1 MENWDKREYDFGEVN
16 HSSIQNTEFIYTGS
30 KEVLEIEPLC
40 NCVGYTF
47 KDNVLKLR
55 WKIKQNPIKSYD
67 SKKIVMITYKDLTID
82 DLTLK
87 AFIVA

>member
-1 MENWDKREYDFGEVN
+1 MWNKKEHDFGQVN
-16 HSSIQNTEFIYTGS
+16 HSTQQNTEFKYIGD

-55 WKIKQNPIKSYD
+55 WKIKQNPTRSYD
-67 SKKIVMITYKDLTID
+67 SQKVIMITYKDLTID

-87 AFIVA
+87 AHILK

>member
-1 MENWDKREYDFGEVN
+1 MWDKKEYDFGNVP
-16 HSSIQNTEFIYTGS
+16 HSTTQNVTFIYSGD

-55 WKIKQNPIKSYD
+55 WKIKQNPPRSYD
-67 SKKIVMITYKDLTID
+67 SKKVVMITYKDQTID

-87 AFIVA
+87 AHIEK